1 MININQLRAF
11 YCVAKNMS
19 FTKAAKELFI
29 TQPAVTAQVKHF
41 EEWCE
46 LKLFKKKG
54 RGICLT
60 DEGEVLYQHAR
71 QLFEYETQI
80 ENTVNDYRQLKKG
93 VLRIGSTRTYARYLM
108 PLIMRQFHKKFPKIQ
123 IYLDEGSSLDMS
135 ISLLELKNEIAIIS
149 KIKDDPSIVYVPFS
163 QEEVIPILSVDHPLR
178 SKKYFCVEKID
189 QEPVIMREVGS
200 GTRQFT
206 DALFQQFNI
215 KPNILMETANTEFIK
230 QLVARGD
237 GISFL
242 VKEAVGEDIQAN
254 RLATLPFENGSRYLE
269 ANFAYL
275 KNQPLSLP
283 AQAFMQAL
291 NELAS
296 GQMPIR
302 GIRSLFLNNQIED

>member
-46 LKLFKKKG
+46 LKFFKKKG

-60 DEGEVLYQHAR
+60 DEGKMLYQHAR
-71 QLFEYETQI
+71 QLFEYETLI
-80 ENTVNDYRQLKKG
+80 ENSINDYRQLKKG

-108 PLIMRQFHKKFPKIQ
+108 PLIMRQFHKNFPKIQ

-135 ISLLELKNEIAIIS
+135 VSLLELKNEIAIIS
-149 KIKDDPSIVYVPFS
+149 NVRDHPDIMYVPFS
-163 QEEVIPILSVDHPLR
+163 QEEVILILSLDHPLM
-178 SKKYFCVEKID
+178 KKKHFCVEEIGK
-189 QEPVIMREVGS
+189 EPIIMREVGS
-200 GTRQFT
+200 GTRQFV
-206 DALFQQFNI
+206 DNLFQQFNI
-215 KPNILMETANTEFIK
+215 EPNILMETANTEFIK

-242 VKEAVGEDIQAN
+242 VREAVIEDLQAS

-275 KNQPLSLP
+275 KKQPLSLP
-283 AQAFMQAL
+283 AQAFMRAL
-291 NELAS
+291 NALAPS
-296 GQMPIR
+296 QMPIK
-302 GIRSLFLNNQIED
+302 GIRSLLLNAQIES

>member
-46 LKLFKKKG
+46 LKFFKKKG

-60 DEGEVLYQHAR
+60 DEGEMLYQHAR
-71 QLFEYETQI
+71 QLFEYEAQI
-80 ENTVNDYRQLKKG
+80 ENSINDYRQLKKG

-108 PLIMRQFHKKFPKIQ
+108 PLIMRQFHKNFPRIQ
-123 IYLDEGSSLDMS
+123 IYLDEGSSLDMC

-149 KIKDDPSIVYVPFS
+149 NVKDNPGIMYVPFS
-163 QEEVIPILSVDHPLR
+163 QEEVIPILSLDHSLM
-178 SKKYFCVEKID
+178 KKKNFSVEQID

-200 GTRQFT
+200 GTRQFV
-206 DALFQQFNI
+206 DNLFKQFDI

-242 VKEAVGEDIQAN
+242 VKEAVLEDLQAN

-275 KNQPLSLP
+275 KKQPLSLP
-283 AQAFMQAL
+283 AQAFMRAL
-291 NELAS
+291 NALAPS
-296 GQMPIR
+296 QMPIR
-302 GIRSLFLNNQIED
+302 GIRSLFLSAQNES